1 MVRAPRVSG
10 SKYPR
15 SAHRADQPSV
25 VGHFFDADRMTGA
38 NLTEIDFL
46 MAQADATA
54 VGDHG
59 GFVVKGIA
67 DVRQTGVM
75 G

>member
-1 MVRAPRVSG
+1 
-10 SKYPR
+10 
-15 SAHRADQPSV
+15 
-25 VGHFFDADRMTGA
+25 MTGA